1 MDATS
6 DGSTEHVLYWTRIGD
21 KMPANWGQQRIA
33 VAEQNL
39 RGILPDAI
47 LVRIS
52 TVSDDPVR
60 AWAALD
66 AFTRAF
72 IQSLPADRR
81 DVFIV

>member
-1 MDATS
+1 
-6 DGSTEHVLYWTRIGD
+6 
-21 KMPANWGQQRIA
+21 MPANWAEQRVA

-52 TVSDDPVR
+52 TISDDPVR
-60 AWAALD
+60 AWASLD

-72 IQSLPADRR
+72 VQSVPASRR